1 MRIRCAQFSGESS
14 EFCYR
19 SRTHLFH
26 HLRAVGLDGALGD
39 VEFAGDLL
47 IKPSRYDVLEY
58 RSLASCKRVEALFQ
72 VEAPL
77 RRGPPFLAVRQGRM
91 HRRQQRDTVDGL
103 GQKVDRPTFHG
114 LDDRPDIT
122 VTRHEHYREGA
133 LALETSL
140 KLQPRQA
147 RQPIVEHEARRAGG
161 GALREERLRRVERP
175 HGKTERVQMARQRC
189 SRPFVVLDDEDI
201 SQ

>member
-1 MRIRCAQFSGESS
+1 LLEA
-14 EFCYR
+14 
-19 SRTHLFH
+19 SRDGRHELF
-26 HLRAVGLDGALGD
+26 G
-39 VEFAGDLL
+39 
-47 IKPSRYDVLEY
+47 
-58 RSLASCKRVEALFQ
+58 
-72 VEAPL
+72 
-77 RRGPPFLAVRQGRM
+77 
-91 HRRQQRDTVDGL
+91 VDGL
-103 GQKVDRPTFHG
+103 GQKVNRSTFHG

-122 VTRHEHYREGA
+122 VTRHENYREGA